1 MLKMCLEWL
10 ISSKLFIFCMSFIY
24 AKIKCTYSITWI
36 GQIIR
41 KKTII
46 KHYLLITE
54 ALAVTHLMISLWCRG
69 KMQGFV
75 KVMLYRVKSWFWPM
89 GISERQVWLCFW
101 EFIHCISI
109 WFQTD
114 PVLST
119 ASKCTLHTLICQ
131 TCRQSFL
138 WCVNSQTV
146 LQHIFPWCKLIV

>member
-36 GQIIR
+36 GQIIIQKNDYKTLFADNRGISSYTFNDFIVMQR
-41 KKTII
+41 KNARLCKSD
-46 KHYLLITE
+46 
-54 ALAVTHLMISLWCRG
+54 ALSCQ
-69 KMQGFV
+69 K
-75 KVMLYRVKSWFWPM
+75 FWPM

-119 ASKCTLHTLICQ
+119 ASKCTLLILICQ
-131 TCRQSFL
+131 TRHQSFL